1 MAAKPVWLIVAGD
14 TLLGKEIREVA
25 EELRLPVRIEVAASG
40 EGDRVLTVEDDEAG
54 VMEPLTKETLA
65 GAEVVLL
72 AGDAASQQRALAL
85 LASLGGLPVVVDLS
99 GASEDLPNAR
109 LRAPLLDG
117 TGTFEKGTVWVVPHA
132 AALVLAR
139 CLAALHA
146 ASMVRSAVAVV
157 LEPASAE
164 GNRGVNELQ
173 QQTISLLSFQSM
185 PKEVYDAQVSFNLL
199 PRFGDDAK
207 ASLLRSSEQME
218 RHLVSL
224 LGPRNVPAPSV
235 RVVHAPVFHG
245 YSVQLWVDF
254 ESRADARQVEDVLR
268 ASGFDVRGA
277 SVEPPSN
284 LSVAGQSGVAVGEV
298 AVDRNRP
305 TAVWMWLAAD
315 NLRTVADNALLIAG
329 LAVKGQ

>member
-14 TLLGKEIREVA
+14 TLLGKEVREVA
-25 EELRLPVRIEVAASG
+25 EELRLPVRIEAASAGG
-40 EGDRVLTVEDDEAG
+40 EDRVLTAENGEVG
-54 VMEPLTKETLA
+54 VMEPLTAEMLA
-65 GAEVVLL
+65 GAEAVLL
-72 AGDAASQQRALAL
+72 AGDAASQRHALTL
-85 LASLGGLPVVVDLS
+85 LAGLGSSPVVVDLS

-117 TGTFEKGTVWVVPHA
+117 TEAFEKGMVWVVPHA

-146 ASMVRSAVAVV
+146 SSAVRSAVAVV

-164 GNRGVNELQ
+164 GNRGVTELQ

-185 PKEVYDAQVSFNLL
+185 PKEVYGAQVSFNLL
-199 PRFGDDAK
+199 PRFGDEAK
-207 ASLLRSSEQME
+207 ASLLRSGEQME

-224 LGPRNVPAPSV
+224 LGPRNVPVPSV

-245 YSVQLWVDF
+245 YSAQLWVDF
-254 ESRADARQVEDVLR
+254 ESRADVQQVEDVLR
-268 ASGFDVRGA
+268 AAGFDVRNA

-284 LSVAGQSGVAVGEV
+284 LSVAGQSGIAVGEV

-315 NLRTVADNALLIAG
+315 NLRTLADNALLIAG